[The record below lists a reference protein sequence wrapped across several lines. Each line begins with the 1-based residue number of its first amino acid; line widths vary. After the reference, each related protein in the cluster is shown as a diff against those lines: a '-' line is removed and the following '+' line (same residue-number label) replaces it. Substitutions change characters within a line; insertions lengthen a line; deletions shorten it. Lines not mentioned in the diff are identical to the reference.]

1 MNMPASLNQDPEPG
15 PSAVNV
21 SDSQMRLF
29 VNSKKEKIKCIAHV
43 SHILL
48 MLKSSLLKGS
58 LFPFFSSP
66 FSMFTPGG
74 TGYLQKWFHTSC
86 PFSHSKSPRRTGTT
100 RVTTWTWLPGT
111 HPTRRTRVTHPM
123 HQHETTLRIAP
134 GSRESHQPSHHRPLV
149 LLGSHL
155 LLDSEGQPVVFSSC
169 LLLKTMDTYT
179 KARIG

>member
-1 MNMPASLNQDPEPG
+1 MHRSCFSHLINAQKLSAQRISLPF
-15 PSAVNV
+15 
-21 SDSQMRLF
+21 LF
-29 VNSKKEKIKCIAHV
+29 
-43 SHILL
+43 
-48 MLKSSLLKGS
+48 
-58 LFPFFSSP
+58 FPFFNVH
-66 FSMFTPGG
+66 PGWDR
-74 TGYLQKWFHTSC
+74 LLAEMVSHFSC

-169 LLLKTMDTYT
+169 LLLMTMDTYT